1 MSNIC
6 KERDC
11 RAVAGI
17 SDPDYCAKHQRQG
30 RKALVEMMAV
40 NMHSGDHHVD
50 LTMEDAAALATGLAP
65 LVEQIISARVH
76 IALRERDREMYNR

>member
-1 MSNIC
+1 MT
-6 KERDC
+6 ERD
-11 RAVAGI
+11 
-17 SDPDYCAKHQRQG
+17 QT

-65 LVEQIISARVH
+65 LVEQIISARVST
-76 IALRERDREMYNR
+76 ALRERDREMYNK